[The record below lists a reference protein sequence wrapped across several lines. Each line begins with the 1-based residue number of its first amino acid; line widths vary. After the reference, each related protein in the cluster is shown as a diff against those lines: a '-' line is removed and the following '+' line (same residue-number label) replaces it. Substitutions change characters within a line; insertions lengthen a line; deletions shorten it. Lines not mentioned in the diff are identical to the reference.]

1 MRTMKSKSGFAA
13 LEAFHEDYAKTG
25 FHREHRAHREHQVLR
40 KAAQANEIQSD
51 KLLEAAACP
60 LQRAFCRD
68 GRRTE
73 TPINIIAGSCRT
85 QA

>member
-1 MRTMKSKSGFAA
+1 MRIMPKRVFIESIVRIESIRCSGK
-13 LEAFHEDYAKTG
+13 LHKRT
-25 FHREHRAHREHQVLR
+25 
-40 KAAQANEIQSD
+40 KN

-68 GRRTE
+68 GRRTG
-73 TPINIIAGSCRT
+73 TPVNVIVGTCRT